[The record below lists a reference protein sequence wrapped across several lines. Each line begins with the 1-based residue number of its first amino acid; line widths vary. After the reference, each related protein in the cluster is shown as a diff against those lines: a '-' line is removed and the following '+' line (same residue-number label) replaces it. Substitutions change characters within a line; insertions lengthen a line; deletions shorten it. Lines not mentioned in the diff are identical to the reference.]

1 MAGLGHAALHR
12 LLHGVERVLQAD
24 QPAEQDGDEPDPQ
37 WARDQQQHR
46 DRDRRHLHEGA
57 RGVP

>member
-1 MAGLGHAALHR
+1 
-12 LLHGVERVLQAD
+12 VERVLQAD